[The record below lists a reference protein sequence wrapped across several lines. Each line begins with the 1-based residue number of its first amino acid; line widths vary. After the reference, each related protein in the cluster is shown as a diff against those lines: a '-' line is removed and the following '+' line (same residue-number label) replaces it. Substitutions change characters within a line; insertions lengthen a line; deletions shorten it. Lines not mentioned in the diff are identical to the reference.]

1 MMLFEYIF
9 VNYLVFCEYY
19 VRGKDGGR
27 GGGVKCFWDK
37 DIYICIGW
45 IIED

>member
-27 GGGVKCFWDK
+27 GGGELNVFEIRIF
-37 DIYICIGW
+37 IYVLD
-45 IIED
+45 EL

>member
-9 VNYLVFCEYY
+9 VNYLVFCGYY
-19 VRGKDGGR
+19 VRGKDGR

>member
-27 GGGVKCFWDK
+27 GGGGELNVFEIRIF
-37 DIYICIGW
+37 IYVLD
-45 IIED
+45 EL